1 MELWQN
7 GACFFPGKPD
17 LSRHHTPGSRSLTGC
32 RVLFGSKT
40 SGTVKK
46 TVKAGGRRI
55 IPDSGDTGLHGTLN
69 ANRVWKQGS
78 LAGSSHGNL
87 DGPDPGRDEEG
98 RMESGIDQRK
108 YASETG
114 DMMIFR

>member
-17 LSRHHTPGSRSLTGC
+17 LSRHHTPGSRSPTGC

-46 TVKAGGRRI
+46 TVKAGAAGSFQI
-55 IPDSGDTGLHGTLN
+55 SGDTGLHGPLN
-69 ANRVWKQGS
+69 ANRDWKQES
-78 LAGSSHGNL
+78 LRDHLMAIRMGLIRAG
-87 DGPDPGRDEEG
+87 
-98 RMESGIDQRK
+98 
-108 YASETG
+108 
-114 DMMIFR
+114 